1 MEFRRVLFRS
11 IPLDQNRL
19 DGNANANRAQIFAY
33 TATFAAKGSFRLSP
47 VVTSNTT
54 VGVQFFKSVFQQ
66 VQAAGRKVVAGTSGL
81 GGIVVAAV
89 GGPTPPVATVWGCI
103 AEQVR

>member
-19 DGNANANRAQIFAY
+19 DGSATANRAQIFAY

-66 VQAAGRKVVAGTSGL
+66 VQASGRKVVAGTGGL
-81 GGIVVAAV
+81 GRNVVPSV
-89 GGPTPPVATVWGCI
+89 GGTTPPLVTI
-103 AEQVR
+103 